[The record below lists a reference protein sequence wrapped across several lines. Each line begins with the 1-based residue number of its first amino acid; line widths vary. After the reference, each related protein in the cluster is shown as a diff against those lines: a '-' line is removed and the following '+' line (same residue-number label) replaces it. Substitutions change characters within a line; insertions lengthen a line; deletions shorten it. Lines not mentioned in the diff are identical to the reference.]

1 MLVNRRT
8 WSVKPGHMDAILQV
22 LKDGGDVVTT
32 TPPFRVYRSSIG
44 PINKA
49 VLELDFEDMGHYTRF
64 WAEFGAAP
72 GAAAIDARLWEH
84 CESEGMNEI
93 WALV

>member
-1 MLVNRRT
+1 
-8 WSVKPGHMDAILQV
+8 MDSMVQV
-22 LKDGGDVVTT
+22 LKDGGDVVPT

-49 VLELDFEDMGHYTRF
+49 VLELDFEDMAHYARF

-72 GAAAIDARLWEH
+72 TAAAIDARLWEH
-84 CESEGMNEI
+84 STGEGMNEI
-93 WALV
+93 WALA